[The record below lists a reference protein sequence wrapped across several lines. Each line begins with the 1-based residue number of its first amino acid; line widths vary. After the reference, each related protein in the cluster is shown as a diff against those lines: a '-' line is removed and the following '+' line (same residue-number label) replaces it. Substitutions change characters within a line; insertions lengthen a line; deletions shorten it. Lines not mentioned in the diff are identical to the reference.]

1 MEYIKHHYSKYDLC
15 AAVVAEQFQVSE
27 KWVYELVRERTE
39 MSFNEHLLSLRMRRA
54 AYLLATTQNSVTE
67 IADQCGY
74 QASSTFFRVFKK
86 YYGMS
91 PGQYRTEGP
100 VEKQ

>member
-1 MEYIKHHYSKYDLC
+1 M
-15 AAVVAEQFQVSE
+15 
-27 KWVYELVRERTE
+27 T
-39 MSFNEHLLSLRMRRA
+39 FNEYLLSLRMKRA
-54 AYLLATTQNSVTE
+54 AYLLATTQNGVTE

-100 VEKQ
+100 AEKG